1 MITLVHAS
9 DVHFG
14 APHDPRAADAFLR
27 AAHDANPDAVVVSG
41 DFTQRAKVREYEE
54 AAAFLDKLPAVPT
67 VVTPGNHDIPL
78 YRVWE
83 RMFAPFRNYREFIS
97 DELDTITRIDGCTLV
112 SLNSAEPHTAIV
124 NGSLS
129 GRQLEFA
136 RAAFDAS
143 PESDLRILVAHHQ
156 LAPPPDY
163 EGGQPMP
170 HARRHLRELER
181 MNLDLVLG
189 GHLHRAYIGNSLDV
203 IAGEERRHPVV
214 IVQSGTTSSSRGR
227 ARERLRCSFNILRV
241 DSSTIEVAHRHYDQG
256 ADSFRPTGVHIFPRR
271 PKTALPEAAAS
282 RMLDSLQGLS

>member
-14 APHDPRAADAFLR
+14 APHDPRAEEAFVR
-27 AAHDANPDAVVVSG
+27 AAHDIAPDAVVISG
-41 DFTQRAKVREYEE
+41 DFTQRAKVHEYQE
-54 AAAFLDKLPAVPT
+54 AAAFLDRLPAVPH
-67 VVTPGNHDIPL
+67 VVTPGNHDVPL

-97 DELDTITRIDGCTLV
+97 DELDTVTRIEGCTIV

-129 GRQLEFA
+129 RRQLDFA
-136 RAAFDAS
+136 ERAWAES
-143 PESDLRILVAHHQ
+143 PDSDLRVLVAHHQ

-163 EGGQPMP
+163 QGGQAMP
-170 HARRHLRELER
+170 HARRHLARLER
-181 MNLDLVLG
+181 MNVDLVLG

-203 IAGEERRHPVV
+203 IASENRGHSVV

-227 ARERLRCSFNILRV
+227 ARERLRCSFNVVRV
-241 DSSTIEVAHRHYDQG
+241 DRETIEVVHHHYDRG
-256 ADSFRPTGVHIFPRR
+256 DDDFEPTGVHVFPRR
-271 PKTALPEAAAS
+271 PRVALPDGAAT
-282 RMLDSLQGLS
+282 RMLDSIRGLG